1 MVYSEVLEQH
11 ESRDRSVAISRKYN
25 AAIIEVQEPV
35 RKVAQNEGGEVGRD
49 QAYS

>member
-1 MVYSEVLEQH
+1 M
-11 ESRDRSVAISRKYN
+11 AISRKYN